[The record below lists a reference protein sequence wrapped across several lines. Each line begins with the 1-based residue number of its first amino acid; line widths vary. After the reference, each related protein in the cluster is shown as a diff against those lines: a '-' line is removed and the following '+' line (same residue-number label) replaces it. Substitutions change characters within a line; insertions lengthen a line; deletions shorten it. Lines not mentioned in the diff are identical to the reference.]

1 MLGVNE
7 SVRATYF
14 PTASITAC
22 SYNEKLLYEMAKAI
36 ANEAAANQVGMFL
49 GSGVNIKPILYVE
62 EILNIFQKIRF
73 WQES

>member
-22 SYNEKLLYEMAKAI
+22 SYDEKLLYEIAKLLRMRLL
-36 ANEAAANQVGMFL
+36 Q
-49 GSGVNIKPILYVE
+49 IK
-62 EILNIFQKIRF
+62 
-73 WQES
+73 